1 MNIAVYVRVSTQ
13 RQAQTPTIEQQL
25 DSLRTYHEAQ
35 GWPWQEEHIFR
46 DDGYSGAKLRR
57 PGLDRLREQVGR
69 AGFDRV
75 IITAPD
81 RLARNSVHQMLLIEE
96 FERGGCQVEFVDRP
110 MSHDPHD
117 QLLLHIRGAVSE
129 YERSLIAERMRRGR
143 RQKYLAGGLLPWT
156 RAPDGYRVDPARPRD
171 PVGVRLEPAEAAVVG
186 ELFSS
191 YLQEG
196 KSLKGQT
203 QRLTSLGIPSPA
215 GKTRWNQATVRGML
229 TNPVYTGTVSIGRS
243 RPTEARGRHSALVPI
258 GRGRGGH
265 TQTGQQEWT
274 AVTQVPAV
282 ISQEQFDLVQ
292 TKLSHNQ
299 QFARRNNTTYPYL
312 LRAMV
317 SCGTCRL
324 GCIGRSSRGGY
335 AYYVCVGRSHGTI
348 SHRDEK
354 CSARSIPVDQLDE
367 LVWQDVC
374 EMLTHPD
381 KIADAL
387 YRAQGGQWLPQE
399 LQARRENLRQA
410 RVSLEQQMERLTD
423 ASLAN
428 VLQLEEYKRRKLEL
442 EQRLS
447 VIAEQKRQ
455 LEANVGHHD
464 QLTGMVQSIEAFCQR
479 VQLGLT
485 EATFEQKRQLI
496 ELLVD
501 RVVVTGEEVEIRYV
515 IPTSSKGETMRFCH
529 LRLDYFNGPMGA
541 YQLQKPLS
549 RSLGRSEAGDAI
561 DHFAA
566 SFAFFL
572 HGACELKNLGNASPL
587 SAEKLVQFGTR
598 HQLAFFQ
605 PPMPF
610 VQALSCA
617 PILAIGRRLGEK
629 EAQIL
634 MQRGLVLFGNQDEI
648 PLPSGHGEAKSMLG
662 MQRISGENSPFDPLG
677 GEKFGH
683 DAQLIFLF
691 AGHLLFEEHARSD
704 FVKRKLVHFPLVG
717 GQVPQGSSQR
727 FAIQCQVLM
736 PLPRRISH
744 QPTGFLLAALAGF
757 CSRQHVCKHLIEL
770 LTIQHA
776 QHIAVGRGTGKGGTG
791 PRQELL
797 EVVASMA
804 YPLRDGSERGH
815 SS

>member
-13 RQAQTPTIEQQL
+13 RQAQAQTIEQQL
-25 DSLRTYHEAQ
+25 DSLRKHHEAQ
-35 GWPWQEEHIFR
+35 GLAWQEEYIFR

-69 AGFDRV
+69 AAFDKV

-81 RLARNSVHQMLLIEE
+81 RLARNYVHQMLLIEE

-117 QLLLHIRGAVSE
+117 QLLLQIRGAVSE

-156 RAPDGYRVDPARPRD
+156 RAPYGYRVDPARPRD
-171 PVGVRLEPAEAAVVG
+171 PAGVRLEATEAAVVA
-186 ELFSS
+186 ELFSN

-196 KSLKGQT
+196 KSLKAET
-203 QRLTSLGIPSPA
+203 QRLTNLDIPSPV
-215 GKTRWNQATVRGML
+215 GKTRWNQATIRGIL
-229 TNPVYTGTVSIGRS
+229 TNPVYTGTVYIGRS

-265 TQTGQQEWT
+265 VQTSQEEWT
-274 AVTQVPAV
+274 AVTQVPAI

-292 TKLSHNQ
+292 AKLAHNQ
-299 QFARRNNTTYPYL
+299 QFARRNNTAYPYL
-312 LRAMV
+312 LRALV

-354 CSARSIPVDQLDE
+354 CPARSIPVEQLDE

-381 KIADAL
+381 RIASAL

-399 LQARRENLRQA
+399 LQARRENLRKA

-423 ASLAN
+423 AYLAN
-428 VLQLEEYKRRKLEL
+428 VLQLEEFKRRKHEL

-447 VIAEQKRQ
+447 VITEQKRQ

-464 QLTGMVQSIEAFCQR
+464 QLAGMVQSIEAFCQR
-479 VQLGLT
+479 VQQGIS

-515 IPTSSKGETMRFCH
+515 IPTSPKGETIRFCH
-529 LRLDYFNGPMGA
+529 LRLDYFDVPMGA
-541 YQLQKPLS
+541 QEVQKPM
-549 RSLGRSEAGDAI
+549 RVSLLRRQAGEAI
-561 DHFAA
+561 DD
-566 SFAFFL
+566 L
-572 HGACELKNLGNASPL
+572 LGTFEPVRDAPTDDEDLSGTSPL
-587 SAEKLVQFGTR
+587 SLKEGTQQGRRPDAPFLQTPMSLVPGVSLF
-598 HQLAFFQ
+598 
-605 PPMPF
+605 PF
-610 VQALSCA
+610 VCLSLR
-617 PILAIGRRLGEK
+617 IGEK
-629 EAQIL
+629 GMDVLPEGGMIL
-634 MQRGLVLFGNQDEI
+634 FDNQDV
-648 PLPSGHGEAKSMLG
+648 LAAKADHIGTKGVLG
-662 MQRISGENSPFDPLG
+662 MQSICGHNAIFDECGAEPARQRT
-677 GEKFGH
+677 
-683 DAQLIFLF
+683 DLIVFLF
-691 AGHLLFEEHARSD
+691 DCPMGQDQSTLWLIPGDDMHPWLMLLGMGERSPQCLPIHRHLLQGRRGPCLAPFLLGSGFEKDCCHYLDQLLRITIGERSGHSRIAGKPPGPVQV
-704 FVKRKLVHFPLVG
+704 FLEQMATQVHPLQRSVKR
-717 GQVPQGSSQR
+717 
-727 FAIQCQVLM
+727 
-736 PLPRRISH
+736 
-744 QPTGFLLAALAGF
+744 
-757 CSRQHVCKHLIEL
+757 
-770 LTIQHA
+770 
-776 QHIAVGRGTGKGGTG
+776 
-791 PRQELL
+791 
-797 EVVASMA
+797 
-804 YPLRDGSERGH
+804 
-815 SS
+815 